1 MLLATKVG
9 CVKRCLIV
17 LAVALGVGAGVLTLP
32 SSDRE
37 DSEKRQMVHAYL
49 RALATSDYE
58 AREDARAALA
68 AVGPDASRF
77 LIAELEDRPGVLDEL
92 LSAASKQFAFVRF
105 EPSTTPQLRVRA
117 AEQLGAFAPTVP
129 SEAVHALV
137 RAFADPDGGVVEEAQ
152 RSLRRIG
159 PVVAVPE
166 LIGALSAR
174 NDNVRRHST
183 EVLRD
188 FGSAAA
194 TPKAFGALLKVL
206 RDRKPIVQVQ
216 AAYALA
222 RVSGSAAVPG
232 LRQALND
239 PNAAVRAAAAEAL
252 GCLGADA
259 NGIAA
264 DLRQRLVDSNPRV
277 RVCAARALWLIDR
290 DAAAAVPVLAAAL
303 REPGSWEAALALG
316 AMGPA
321 ASNAV
326 PALVETL
333 KREKVPRPLRETPV
347 SALALGHIGGAS
359 VPALIDTLANAEPR
373 VRTSAALAL
382 GFVGAK
388 AFPATKELVALLS
401 DRDGN
406 VRRAATLSLGAID
419 PGRKE
424 LVPALRVM
432 ANDEDVFLSSL
443 ASSTLERI
451 DPDAAAS
458 VRRE

>member
-1 MLLATKVG
+1 LA
-9 CVKRCLIV
+9 I
-17 LAVALGVGAGVLTLP
+17 ALGVGAGVLTLP
-32 SSDRE
+32 SSERE

-49 RALATSDYE
+49 CALATSDYE
-58 AREDARAALA
+58 AREDARGALA
-68 AVGPDASRF
+68 AIGPDAAPF
-77 LIAELEDRPGVLDEL
+77 LIAELEDRPGALDDL
-92 LSAASKQFAFVRF
+92 LFRISKRFAFVKF
-105 EPSTTPQLRVRA
+105 EPSTTPQLRARA
-117 AEQLGAFAPTVP
+117 AEELAAFTRTATAETGVPVETVR
-129 SEAVHALV
+129 ALV
-137 RAFADPDGGVVEEAQ
+137 RAFADPDGAVVEEAQ

-166 LIGALSAR
+166 LIATLSAR
-174 NDNVRRHST
+174 NDNVRRHSA

-188 FGSAAA
+188 FGPSAARA
-194 TPKAFGALLKVL
+194 TAPLLKL
-206 RDRKPIVQVQ
+206 LDDRKPIVQVQ

-222 RVSGSAAVPG
+222 RVSGTAAVPG
-232 LRQALND
+232 LSRALND
-239 PNAAVRAAAAEAL
+239 RNPAVRAAAAQAL
-252 GCLGADA
+252 GCLGAEA
-259 NGIAA
+259 SSIAEP
-264 DLRQRLVDSNPRV
+264 LRQRLADTNPRV
-277 RVCAARALWLIDR
+277 RVCAARALWLINR

-388 AFPATKELVALLS
+388 AFPATKQLVALLS

-424 LVPALRVM
+424 LVPALLVL

>member
-1 MLLATKVG
+1 MK
-9 CVKRCLIV
+9 KCLIV
-17 LAVALGVGAGVLTLP
+17 LAIALGVGAGVLTLP
-32 SSDRE
+32 SSDGE
-37 DSEKRQMVHAYL
+37 DSERRQMVHAYL
-49 RALATSDYE
+49 RALAGADYE
-58 AREDARAALA
+58 AREDARAALGRIGQEA
-68 AVGPDASRF
+68 TPF
-77 LIAELEDRPGVLDEL
+77 LIAELKDRPGALDEL
-92 LSAASKQFAFVRF
+92 LFGISRRFAFVKF
-105 EPSTTPQLRVRA
+105 EPSTTPQLRARA
-117 AEQLGAFAPTVP
+117 AEQLAALTPTVP
-129 SEAVHALV
+129 AEAVRALV
-137 RAFADPDGGVVEEAQ
+137 RAFADPDSAVVEESQ

-166 LIGALSAR
+166 LIAALSAR
-174 NDNVRRHST
+174 NYKVRRHAA

-188 FGSAAA
+188 FGPAAA
-194 TPKAFGALLKVL
+194 RATAALLKSL
-206 RDRKPIVQVQ
+206 GDQRAIVRVQ

-222 RVSGSAAVPG
+222 RVGGTGAVSGLSE
-232 LRQALND
+232 ALND
-239 PNAAVRAAAAEAL
+239 RNPAVRAGAAEAIGYIGADASGVASL
-252 GCLGADA
+252 PLRGCLG
-259 NGIAA
+259 
-264 DLRQRLVDSNPRV
+264 DSNVRV
-277 RVCAARALWLIDR
+277 RVCAARALWLINR
-290 DAAAAVPVLAAAL
+290 DASAAVPVLAAAL

-316 AMGPA
+316 AMGSA

-388 AFPATKELVALLS
+388 ASSATKQLVALLS

-406 VRRAATLSLGAID
+406 VRRAATLSLGSID

-424 LVPALRVM
+424 LVPALLVM